1 MPSVRSEP
9 FPFPPTPSAVVMSP
23 AAPPPAGPAP
33 PRRLNT
39 AMVTNSGTSVFPV
52 ASWMARTGRLLPPS
66 STVPGALGGGVL
78 SLAPS
83 GRAGAST
90 VAYIGG
96 DSDAY
101 NRRMARRSR
110 VEAVEAAV
118 GTTLGAAGAASSACN
133 APTASHTGAEAP
145 ASGGAPAPD
154 GTSPRPA
161 AGFYGASTA
170 TYGRR
175 WRMLAEV
182 AAANHPTSSRGFVRV
197 TANGAEY
204 DRRMLVRNES
214 S

>member
-1 MPSVRSEP
+1 
-9 FPFPPTPSAVVMSP
+9 MSP
-23 AAPPPAGPAP
+23 AAPPLAGPAP

-52 ASWMARTGRLLPPS
+52 ASWMARTGRLRPPS
-66 STVPGALGGGVL
+66 SAIPGVLGGGMLRV
-78 SLAPS
+78 APS
-83 GRAGAST
+83 GPSGAST

-118 GTTLGAAGAASSACN
+118 GTVSGAAGAASSSN
-133 APTASHTGAEAP
+133 ASTAGHTGAESP
-145 ASGGAPAPD
+145 ASGGAPGPD
-154 GTSPRPA
+154 GTSSRPP
-161 AGFYGASTA
+161 AGFYGANTA

-175 WRMLAEV
+175 WRVLAEV
-182 AAANHPTSSRGFVRV
+182 AAANHAASSRGFVRV
-197 TANGAEY
+197 AANGAEY

>member
-1 MPSVRSEP
+1 
-9 FPFPPTPSAVVMSP
+9 MSP
-23 AAPPPAGPAP
+23 AAPPPSGPMPA
-33 PRRLNT
+33 RRLNT
-39 AMVTNSGTSVFPV
+39 AMLTNSGASVFPV

-66 STVPGALGGGVL
+66 SAVPGASGGGVS

-83 GRAGAST
+83 GRAGAAT
-90 VAYIGG
+90 VAFVGG
-96 DSDAY
+96 DSEAY

-118 GTTLGAAGAASSACN
+118 EAVSGADGVASSSSHASTAAHAAG
-133 APTASHTGAEAP
+133 AP
-145 ASGGAPAPD
+145 ASGGAAVD
-154 GTSPRPA
+154 AASTRPA
-161 AGFYGASTA
+161 AGFYGANTA

-182 AAANHPTSSRGFVRV
+182 AAANHAASSRGFVRV
-197 TANGAEY
+197 AANSAEY

>member
-1 MPSVRSEP
+1 
-9 FPFPPTPSAVVMSP
+9 MSP
-23 AAPPPAGPAP
+23 AAPSPAGPMP

-39 AMVTNSGTSVFPV
+39 AMVTNSGASVFPV

-66 STVPGALGGGVL
+66 SAVPGASGGGV
-78 SLAPS
+78 SNLAPS
-83 GRAGAST
+83 GRAGSAT
-90 VAYIGG
+90 VAFVGG

-118 GTTLGAAGAASSACN
+118 EMVSGAGGGASSSHASTAAHAAG
-133 APTASHTGAEAP
+133 AP
-145 ASGGAPAPD
+145 ASGGTPAD
-154 GTSPRPA
+154 AASTRPA
-161 AGFYGASTA
+161 AGFYGANTA

-175 WRMLAEV
+175 WRVLTEV
-182 AAANHPTSSRGFVRV
+182 AAADHAASSRGFVRV
-197 TANGAEY
+197 AANGAEF

>member
-1 MPSVRSEP
+1 
-9 FPFPPTPSAVVMSP
+9 MSP
-23 AAPPPAGPAP
+23 AAPPPAGAMP

-39 AMVTNSGTSVFPV
+39 AMVTNSGVSVFPV
-52 ASWMARTGRLLPPS
+52 ASWMARTGRLLPTS
-66 STVPGALGGGVL
+66 SGVPGTLGGGVS

-83 GRAGAST
+83 DRSGAAT
-90 VAYIGG
+90 VTYVGG

-118 GTTLGAAGAASSACN
+118 EAVSGADGVAYSSPHAPTPAHAAGAPGSS
-133 APTASHTGAEAP
+133 GAA
-145 ASGGAPAPD
+145 ADA
-154 GTSPRPA
+154 TSTCPE
-161 AGFYGASTA
+161 AGFYGANTA

-175 WRMLAEV
+175 WRVLAEV
-182 AAANHPTSSRGFVRV
+182 AAADHAASSRGFVRV
-197 TANGAEY
+197 AANGAEY